1 MLKGLLKFDIY
12 RLGLIALDL
21 LIMGLS
27 MQIGY
32 WFVFEGQIPFDFQQ
46 QLPYAVAMSASTV
59 LALYGFLGV
68 YSRRLPQFGERD
80 ARLILL
86 GAAIAEGF
94 SFLIST
100 LLPPMYWPYGILFL
114 ITVFLVRAGIGV
126 YASYRTYFFPNWQL
140 ISVPLLAGVFAVTL
154 VRLQNP
160 MFIVPAEELPISRTV
175 HALYFF
181 FSASGFLL
189 GRWTLHRLFWWYRKP
204 VVRRE
209 KALLIGSDLE
219 LLMFSR
225 MNEMSKSYRIV
236 GVLDKDPLKWG
247 MRVREARILG
257 GIPLLEQAAMELS
270 VDCILLLKDSLSQED
285 VRHVERVC
293 RTLRIRLVRMGSL
306 QESLLRAD
314 SLVTAD
320 LLERKEYRYLPQD
333 GENYLQEKVVMV
345 TGAGGSIGSELVR
358 QILQCGPKSVIL
370 LGRGENSIFELE
382 KELVASG
389 VQETTQSV
397 IVNIVDRDGLDC
409 VFRKHK
415 PQIVFHAAAHK
426 HVPLMEHSP
435 REALQNN
442 VLGTWNVAECAGQY
456 GVERFVMIST
466 DKAVAPKSVMGATKR
481 KAEQVIYQVSQ
492 QFPDTQYS
500 VVRFGN
506 VLGSRGSVVRLFLE
520 QIRQGGPV
528 TVTDPRM
535 TRYFMTIPEA
545 VSLVLASGGLRRSFG
560 IYVLDMGTPY
570 KIVDLAEKMIRL
582 CGLEPGRD
590 IRIEFTGV
598 RPGEK
603 IDEILVQD
611 GEDLVATE
619 IPLVQCVREVHVRE
633 PLERFSLESL
643 LQEKEDSIR
652 EFLLNKGNS

>member
-1 MLKGLLKFDIY
+1 MLKGLLKFDVY
-12 RLGLIALDL
+12 RMGLIALDL
-21 LIMGLS
+21 LIMAVS
-27 MQIGY
+27 MLLGY
-32 WFVFEGQIPFDFQQ
+32 WFVFEGQIPDYFQEQ
-46 QLPYAVAMSASTV
+46 MPFALAMSATAV
-59 LALYGFLGV
+59 LALFGYLGV

-86 GAAIAEGF
+86 GAGIAEIF
-94 SFLIST
+94 SFFASSLM
-100 LLPPMYWPYGILFL
+100 PPLYWPYGILFL
-114 ITVFLVRAGIGV
+114 LSIFLVRAGIGV
-126 YASYRTYFFPNWQL
+126 YASYRTFFFPNWQL
-140 ISVPLLAGVFAVTL
+140 ISVPIFASILAVTI

-160 MFIVPAEELPISRTV
+160 EFLVPSEELPVSRTV
-175 HALYFF
+175 HVLYFF

-204 VVRRE
+204 ASRRE

-225 MNEMSKSYRIV
+225 MNEMSKSYRIL

-270 VDCILLLKDSLSQED
+270 VDCVLLLKDSLSLEE

-293 RTLRIRLVRMGSL
+293 RTLRIRLIRMGSL

-314 SLVTAD
+314 SLMTAD

-358 QILQCGPKSVIL
+358 QILQCGPKNVIL
-370 LGRGENSIFELE
+370 LGRGENSIFDLE
-382 KELVASG
+382 KELVTAG
-389 VQETTQSV
+389 MQERTQSV
-397 IVNIVDRDGLDC
+397 IVNIVDKSGLDF
-409 VFRKHK
+409 VFQKYK

-442 VLGTWNVAECAGQY
+442 VLGTWNVAESAGQY

-466 DKAVAPKSVMGATKR
+466 DKAVAPKSIMGATKR
-481 KAEQVIYQVSQ
+481 KAEQVIYQVAQ
-492 QFPDTQYS
+492 QFTDTQYS

-535 TRYFMTIPEA
+535 TRFFMTIPEA
-545 VSLVLASGGLRRSFG
+545 VSLVLASGSLRKSLG

-590 IRIEFTGV
+590 IRIDFTGA

-603 IDEILVQD
+603 IDEILVQE
-611 GEDLVATE
+611 GEDLVPTE
-619 IPLVQCVREVHVRE
+619 IPLVQCVREVHIRK
-633 PLERFSLESL
+633 PLDRARIEAL

-652 EFLLNKGNS
+652 EFLLIKGNS